1 MSKKTLTNTNPY
13 LCNAGTARKMRVR
26 SLASSTAIETRES
39 IATIEAKI
47 EAKLT
52 QKRPARHPVTLA

>member
-1 MSKKTLTNTNPY
+1 MSKKSLTFTNTY
-13 LCNAGTARKMRVR
+13 LSKPKAARKMRVR

-39 IATIEAKI
+39 VTNI

-52 QKRPARHPVTLA
+52 HPKDPARHRVSLA